1 MNKNQIQALKDIDR
15 ALGNKPVWV
24 VSDTGGFPR
33 CGTDRHIPA
42 SHSDPSTWS
51 TLDVVLETC
60 KKVPRGLPGL
70 AVGSGV
76 VALDLDDCLG
86 PHGEVTEFAEEILS
100 EFDTTYIERSRSGT
114 GIHVILISELEPRK
128 GRKRPEIEMYSR
140 KRFIA
145 LTGDSMG
152 YGRVPSNCDAQ
163 LARLYS
169 EYECLT
175 DAEYH
180 SIATEYG
187 MSPKDVVNGT
197 ATASYEGADDTVR
210 LIQDAIYT
218 ARNGSEIGQLWHGR
232 WHGLYPSQSE
242 ADLALCCHIVFYAGE
257 DATVDHIKAVFAQSG
272 LYGSRPYMRV
282 PKWDRIDY
290 STDTVREAMKATI
303 SYYTVVDVEQKKKD
317 IESLTLHLANLSEAR
332 TETVQIMPLVEV
344 VQGLDFRKM
353 EDITIAFQYVIAR
366 DFAAR
371 KPLVID
377 SVTGEWLLRNETG
390 YKVADRI
397 FAVKYA
403 CAVAWEVCEAK
414 VKSIRPG
421 SMDDKEYQKFVSSTE
436 NIFRSD
442 TTNKQNNHYSALLA
456 AQDIIT
462 VSVNSRSHVNFP
474 NGVLDLSDIDGEGP
488 VFRSHTELD
497 NSIVFDYV
505 MPFEYS
511 PTAKCP
517 NFEKFVLEVTAVR
530 QGAEFKESDRAVK
543 SLQAVSG
550 KALHPRGH
558 LIEKMGWLLGAGG
571 NGKSTLIRAITSA
584 LGPLCK
590 KIDFTMLD
598 KPFYVSSIGQPWLIY
613 SDEQPERFGS
623 VWQSAMRYIV
633 SGESVMAEKKYGK
646 SYNLRILSSALWAM
660 NSLPVSTEAAANL
673 RRVVLYRFDRDYT
686 NGTAD
691 FGLKDRLLTERAG
704 IFNWLLAGAV
714 SISKSVAHPYRIEQ
728 LPEYADTIEDSKVSS
743 NSAYAFVSERYT
755 IQPHGELSA
764 KNPTVTDAFKEYRD
778 YCVDNENKPMS
789 RHRFS
794 QELVK
799 MSVEKD
805 KKSGYF
811 RFGLEPKFDKV
822 PLNAPNFVVRDS

>member
-1 MNKNQIQALKDIDR
+1 LNSNQIQTLKDIDR
-15 ALGNKPVWV
+15 ALGNRPIWV

-33 CGTDRHIPA
+33 CGTDHHIPA

-70 AVGSGV
+70 AIGSGV
-76 VALDLDDCLG
+76 VALDLDDCIG
-86 PHGEVTEFAEEILS
+86 PHGEVTEFAEEILA

-114 GIHVILISELEPRK
+114 GIHIILVSELDDRK
-128 GRKRPEIEMYSR
+128 GRKRPEIEIYSR
-140 KRFIA
+140 QRFIA

-180 SIATEYG
+180 SVATAYG
-187 MSPKDVVNGT
+187 ISPNDVINGT
-197 ATASYEGADDTVR
+197 APTGAEGVDDTVR

-218 ARNGSEIGQLWHGR
+218 ARNGSEIGQLWNGR
-232 WHGLYPSQSE
+232 WDGLYPSQSE

-257 DATVDHIKAVFAQSG
+257 DATVEHIKAVFAQSG

-290 STDTVREAMKATI
+290 STDTVRAAMKAT
-303 SYYTVVDVEQKKKD
+303 STYYTVMDVEQKKKD

-344 VQGLDFRKM
+344 VQNLDFRKM
-353 EDITIAFQYVIAR
+353 EDIKIAFQYVIAR
-366 DFAAR
+366 DFAAH

-377 SVTGEWLLRNETG
+377 SVTGEWLLRDKTG
-390 YKVADRI
+390 YRVVDRI
-397 FAVKYA
+397 FAIEYA
-403 CAVAWEVCEAK
+403 CKVAWEVCKAK
-414 VKSIRPG
+414 VESIRPG
-421 SMDDKEYQKFVSSTE
+421 SMDEKEYQKFVNSTE

-442 TTNKQNNHYSALLA
+442 TTNKRNNHFDALSM

-462 VSVNSRSHVNFP
+462 VDVNSRSHINFP
-474 NGVLDLSDIDGEGP
+474 NGVLDLSDIDGAGP
-488 VFRSHTELD
+488 VFRPHTELD

-511 PTAKCP
+511 PNAKCP
-517 NFEKFVLEVTAVR
+517 NFERFVLEVTAVR
-530 QGAEFKESDRAVK
+530 QGSGFKESDRVVK

-550 KALHPRGH
+550 KALHPCGH
-558 LIEKMGWLLGAGG
+558 LIEKMGWLVGAGG

-590 KIDFTMLD
+590 KVDFTMLD

-613 SDEQPERFGS
+613 SEEQPERFGT

-633 SGESVMAEKKYGK
+633 SGESVMAEKKFGK

-673 RRVVLYRFDRDYT
+673 RRVVLYRFDRDFT

-691 FGLKDRLLTERAG
+691 FGLKDRLLTEKAG

-714 SISKSVAHPYRIEQ
+714 SISDSVDNPYRIEQ
-728 LPEYADTIEDSKVSS
+728 LVEYADTIEDSKVSS
-743 NSAYAFVSERYT
+743 SSAYAFVSERYT
-755 IQPHGELSA
+755 VQPHGEL
-764 KNPTVTDAFKEYRD
+764 TVNSPSVSDTFNDYRD

-799 MSVEKD
+799 MGVEKSR
-805 KKSGYF
+805 KSGSI
-811 RFGLEPKFDKV
+811 RFGLKPKFDKV
-822 PLNAPNFVVRDS
+822 PLNTPNFVVSSS